1 LYTKGAKITPKDSTV
16 GYPIHP
22 LGILAA
28 TLTLSS
34 LTLAGRPIHAASFSN
49 GSFELGP
56 EPGEFLTL
64 STGST
69 AIPGWLVLGNS
80 IDYIGSTWQASDGS
94 RSIDLSGQGVGRI
107 EQTFDTILGTTYQVL
122 FDLAGNPAGTPVEKL
137 LRVAATG
144 GTAQDYS
151 FDTTGKTLTAMG
163 WQTTAYSF
171 TATSPSTTLLF
182 TSLTNTAFGPA
193 LDNVRVSTDGVTP
206 VPTPAL
212 LPGLIGMGIAAW
224 RRRQGEAQAAGE

>member
-1 LYTKGAKITPKDSTV
+1 MGTTNCLP
-16 GYPIHP
+16 
-22 LGILAA
+22 ILALGLA
-28 TLTLSS
+28 LTGLTLSH
-34 LTLAGRPIHAASFSN
+34 RPAQAAAFTN

-56 EPGEFLTL
+56 DPGQLITL
-64 STGST
+64 PAGST
-69 AIPGWLVLGNS
+69 DLTGWTVTSGT
-80 IDYIGSTWQASDGS
+80 IDYTGLTWQASQGS
-94 RSIDLSGQGVGRI
+94 RSLDLSGLDAGQIG
-107 EQTFDTILGTTYQVL
+107 QTFDTILGATYQVL
-122 FDLAGNPAGTPVEKL
+122 FDLAGNPAGSPVEKL

-144 GTAQDYS
+144 GTAQGYS

-163 WQTTAYSF
+163 WQTLAYNF

-182 TSLTNTAFGPA
+182 TSLTDTAFGPA
-193 LDNVRVSTDGVTP
+193 LDNVRVSTDGLTP

>member
-1 LYTKGAKITPKDSTV
+1 MGTTNCLP
-16 GYPIHP
+16 
-22 LGILAA
+22 ILALGLA
-28 TLTLSS
+28 LTSLTLSH
-34 LTLAGRPIHAASFSN
+34 RPAQAAAFTN

-56 EPGEFLTL
+56 DPGQLITL
-64 STGST
+64 PAGST
-69 AIPGWLVLGNS
+69 DLTGWTVTSGT
-80 IDYIGSTWQASDGS
+80 IDYTGLTWQASQGS
-94 RSIDLSGQGVGRI
+94 RSLDLSGLDAGQIG
-107 EQTFDTILGTTYQVL
+107 QTFDTILGATYQVL
-122 FDLAGNPAGTPVEKL
+122 FDLAGNPDGSPVEKL

-151 FDTTGKTLTAMG
+151 FDTTGKSVTAMG
-163 WQTTAYSF
+163 WQTVAYNF

-182 TSLTNTAFGPA
+182 TSLTDTAFGPA
-193 LDNVRVSTDGVTP
+193 LDNVRVSTDGLTP

>member
-1 LYTKGAKITPKDSTV
+1 MGTTNCLP
-16 GYPIHP
+16 
-22 LGILAA
+22 ILALGLA
-28 TLTLSS
+28 LTSLTLSH
-34 LTLAGRPIHAASFSN
+34 RPAQAAAFTN

-56 EPGEFLTL
+56 DPGQLITL
-64 STGST
+64 PAGST
-69 AIPGWLVLGNS
+69 DLTGWTVTSGNV
-80 IDYIGSTWQASDGS
+80 DYIGSAWQASNGS
-94 RSIDLSGQGVGRI
+94 RSLDLSGAGAGQIGH
-107 EQTFDTILGTTYQVL
+107 TFDTILGTTYQVL
-122 FDLAGNPAGTPVEKL
+122 FDLAGNPAGNPVEKL

-151 FDTTGKTLTAMG
+151 FDTTGKSVTAMG
-163 WQTTAYSF
+163 WQTVAYNF

-182 TSLTNTAFGPA
+182 TSLTDTAFGPA
-193 LDNVRVSTDGVTP
+193 LDNVRVSTDGLTP

>member
-1 LYTKGAKITPKDSTV
+1 MGTTNCLP
-16 GYPIHP
+16 
-22 LGILAA
+22 ILALGLA
-28 TLTLSS
+28 LTSLTLSH
-34 LTLAGRPIHAASFSN
+34 RPAQAAAFTN

-56 EPGEFLTL
+56 DPGQLITL
-64 STGST
+64 PAGST
-69 AIPGWLVLGNS
+69 DLTGWTVTSGT
-80 IDYIGSTWQASDGS
+80 IDYTGLTWQASQGS
-94 RSIDLSGQGVGRI
+94 RSLDLSGLDAGQIG
-107 EQTFDTILGTTYQVL
+107 QTFDTILGTTYQVL
-122 FDLAGNPAGTPVEKL
+122 FDLAGNPAGNPVEKL

-151 FDTTGKTLTAMG
+151 FDTTGKSVTAMG
-163 WQTTAYSF
+163 WQTVAYNF

-182 TSLTNTAFGPA
+182 TSLTDTAFGPA
-193 LDNVRVSTDGVTP
+193 LDNVRVSTDGLTP